1 MCCPVCGKDE
11 QTLTDRELRKLD
23 KSDLLQLLIEISDEN
38 EALRRENAALK
49 SNAPSGKSQPV
60 LQDFHAQEI
69 GSLADAALR
78 VHGVFEAAQAAADD
92 YLAAVRSANYAGN
105 EDYQCMIRD
114 AKLQAARIVEDAER
128 VKAQKI
134 AEADAYCVE
143 MKKRFESIN
152 RNLRE
157 INMDYERMSRWKN
170 E

>member
-1 MCCPVCGKDE
+1 M
-11 QTLTDRELRKLD
+11 TDRELRKLD

-49 SNAPSGKSQPV
+49 SNAPSGKSQLV

-92 YLAAVRSANYAGN
+92 YLAAVRSANLSEN
-105 EDYQCMIRD
+105 EDYQRTVRE
-114 AKLQAARIVEDAER
+114 AKLRAARIVEEAER
-128 VKAQKI
+128 VRAQKI
-134 AEADAYCVE
+134 AEADAYCEE
-143 MKKRFESIN
+143 MKKRFDSIN

-157 INMDYERMSRWKN
+157 INMDYERMSRWKTD
-170 E
+170 